1 MEVFNRADNNGEIG
15 RGGLRIVKTYSVANA
30 TVTLTPADSGCTHIV
45 TGGAGMTF
53 LLPTDTKGF
62 DAVFINNGAAGFTG
76 FKVRPQGQQG
86 IVGTITLGNSV
97 NYMTGAWG
105 QSCSNTGATSKK
117 GDSIRVVGTGLP
129 TGTSYVL
136 VSTSGI
142 WVALN

>member
-15 RGGLRIVKTYSVANA
+15 RGGLRIVKTYAVANA
-30 TVTLTPADSGCTHIV
+30 TVTLTPADSGCTHICTA
-45 TGGAGMTF
+45 TGVVF
-53 LLPTDTKGF
+53 LLPTDTRGF
-62 DAVFINNGAAGFTG
+62 DAVFINNGVTGFTG
-76 FKVRPQGQQG
+76 FRVKPQGQQG
-86 IVGTITLGNSV
+86 IIGTITLGNSV

-105 QSCSNTGATSKK
+105 QSCSNTSATSKK

-129 TGTSYVL
+129 TGTCYVL